1 MVNIRLED
9 PTLEGLQK
17 KIDNYY
23 NNYHPAGYGTIIN
36 KPIFDEKL
44 NIWVATG
51 TRGSSC
57 D

>member
-23 NNYHPAGYGTIIN
+23 NNYHPAGYGTHI
-36 KPIFDEKL
+36 KPPVFDDKL
-44 NIWVATG
+44 GIWVAEG